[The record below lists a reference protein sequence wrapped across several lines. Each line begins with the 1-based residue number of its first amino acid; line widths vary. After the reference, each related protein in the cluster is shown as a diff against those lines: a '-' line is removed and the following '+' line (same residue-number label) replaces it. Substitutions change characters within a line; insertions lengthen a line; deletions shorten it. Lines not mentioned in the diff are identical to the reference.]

1 MLLQGEVAI
10 VAGIGPGL
18 GRSIAL
24 ALAGEGAH
32 VVLAARREATLAAV
46 AAEIADRGGPPTSS
60 VVTDITDATACARL
74 VDSTMERFGRID
86 ALVNNAMSSARY
98 GRADTL
104 SVDDWRVAMETN
116 FFGALQ
122 LIHTVLPHMKGQR
135 RGSIVNI
142 NTMGTELVRPHGS
155 PYSSSKGAL
164 ATLTKSLAVD
174 LGGFGIRV
182 NGVLPGYIWA
192 PPLEEYFASAA
203 RVTDRT
209 ADDVRAEVADQCA
222 LRRIPDADEI
232 ARVVVFFASSMAS
245 SVTGQNLLA
254 NGGLRITV
262 PGMVE
267 GAQPVDDERKP

>member
-1 MLLQGEVAI
+1 MLLQDQVAI
-10 VAGIGPGL
+10 VAGVGPGL

-24 ALAGEGAH
+24 ALADEGAR
-32 VVLAARREATLAAV
+32 VVLAARRQATVAAV
-46 AAEIADRGGPPTSS
+46 ATEIAARGGQPTLR
-60 VVTDITDATACARL
+60 VLTDITDATACARL
-74 VDSTMERFGRID
+74 VATTIERFGRID
-86 ALVNNAMSSARY
+86 ALVNNAMSAARY

-104 SVDDWRVAMETN
+104 AIDDWRVAMETN
-116 FFGALQ
+116 FFGVLQ
-122 LIHTVLPHMKGQR
+122 LIQAAVPHMQAVR

-142 NTMGTELVRPHGS
+142 NTMGSELVRPHGG
-155 PYSSSKGAL
+155 PYASSKGAL

-192 PPLEEYFASAA
+192 PPLEEFFASAA
-203 RVTDRT
+203 RVTHRT

-222 LRRIPDADEI
+222 LRRIPDADEV
-232 ARVVVFFASSMAS
+232 ARVVVFFASDMAS

-254 NGGLRITV
+254 NGGLRIPV

-267 GAQPVDDERKP
+267 GAQPVDAP

>member
-1 MLLQGEVAI
+1 MLLQGNVAI
-10 VAGIGPGL
+10 VAGVGPGL

-24 ALAGEGAH
+24 ALAEQGAQ

-46 AAEIADRGGPPTSS
+46 ADEIAGLGGPPTLS
-60 VVTDITDATACARL
+60 VVTDITDAVACMRL
-74 VDSTMERFGRID
+74 VDATVERFGRID
-86 ALVNNAMSSARY
+86 ALVNNAMSAARY

-104 SVDDWRVAMETN
+104 SVEDWRVAMETN

-122 LIHTVLPHMKGQR
+122 LIQAAIPHMQAQR

-192 PPLEEYFASAA
+192 PPLEEFFEAAA
-203 RVTDRT
+203 RVTNRS
-209 ADDVRAEVADQCA
+209 ADDVRIEVADQCA
-222 LRRIPDADEI
+222 LRRIPDADEV
-232 ARVVVFFASSMAS
+232 ARVVVFFASDMSS

-267 GAQPVDDERKP
+267 GAQPIG